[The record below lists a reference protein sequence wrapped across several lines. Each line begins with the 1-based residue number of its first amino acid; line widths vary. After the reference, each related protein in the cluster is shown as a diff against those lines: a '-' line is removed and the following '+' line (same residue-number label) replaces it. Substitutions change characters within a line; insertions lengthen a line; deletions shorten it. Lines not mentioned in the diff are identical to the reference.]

1 MRVGKV
7 KEPLGQLKNNYR
19 KISLM
24 WHAKIYHMTWNF
36 GNPEVNYIFDLDFLL
51 VDRIICSIMSHCS
64 GVTWKGIFTTTSEEE
79 KNAKQRQGHNHN
91 KKQNHDMSS
100 KKRDLSQLV
109 ELPGQHAEL
118 SSVQCHCLSIDP
130 AAHVT
135 QGQVE
140 VNKAERSPSIVWA
153 EICSKVGNLLD
164 LSKSSLNNHNFN
176 CNSCFQYSTS
186 GIWSIIVLAASPVG
200 SSLPNAPWK
209 TNSHDFQISLVHIH
223 LCFDWSRCNTIHTD
237 ALSKHCYENEE

>member
-1 MRVGKV
+1 
-7 KEPLGQLKNNYR
+7 
-19 KISLM
+19 
-24 WHAKIYHMTWNF
+24 
-36 GNPEVNYIFDLDFLL
+36 
-51 VDRIICSIMSHCS
+51 
-64 GVTWKGIFTTTSEEE
+64 
-79 KNAKQRQGHNHN
+79 
-91 KKQNHDMSS
+91 MSS

-118 SSVQCHCLSIDP
+118 SSVQCHCLSVDP
-130 AAHVT
+130 AADGT
-135 QGQVE
+135 QGQVQ
-140 VNKAERSPSIVWA
+140 VDKAERSPSIVWA

-164 LSKSSLNNHNFN
+164 LSKSSLNNHIFN
-176 CNSCFQYSTS
+176 YNSCFQYSTS

-209 TNSHDFQISLVHIH
+209 RHTHDFQIGLVHIH